1 MKSRL
6 FLPLLF
12 AFQVQLCAQQVQ
24 WLATPPVQSPKVV
37 QPRDGTCNFA
47 GTFSLGQFIGQSN
60 DISLDTIFLCAGDSI
75 YIQHNGDADLSGD
88 PNPLTQP
95 WIGWVFY
102 DCPPTVSGPDL
113 NTILNDNCLV
123 PGALNG
129 IYLYTTDLLPAG
141 SAWFNNSGI
150 LQNIFNSGAPI
161 GVWFA
166 PITLDYYL
174 SGNPSEQGYES
185 PLVGGPPGP
194 CVNVNTDAAFEVV
207 YLNPIK
213 QTGVNTNFT
222 NSCLGKF
229 RLEGGLPEW
238 NPAALYTVDIAL
250 DTNILVKATT
260 LTAAPQMFNKSD
272 IIFSVAQP
280 GKYRVQVDDG
290 KSCGLQF
297 LMDMSGC
304 VPDGQLSM
312 SVPTVI
318 GQIAQKRCMPITVEN
333 FDVISGA
340 FSVSWD
346 PNELEYVSIEQVNA
360 ALAFNFGANNLNLSN
375 LSDGRLGITFYNTSQ
390 PGTPIHLN
398 DGQNLL
404 SVCLKPLTE
413 PNPCSKVEITNSPT
427 GITFEGAQGGLI
439 PAHFNPGAICNATPT
454 SEPGALA
461 ASLRLFP
468 NTIRAGEPCRL
479 DFGANEPM
487 DASVKIWD
495 VAGRCLH
502 VQELEGGKRLLETQ
516 NLRPGLYWVAV
527 EAVGER
533 VLRQLVVVE

>member
-1 MKSRL
+1 MKFGL
-6 FLPLLF
+6 LLPLLLV
-12 AFQVQLCAQQVQ
+12 FQVQLCAQQAQ
-24 WLATPPVQSPKVV
+24 WLAITPAQLPNIA
-37 QPRDGTCNFA
+37 QPRNGVCNFA

-75 YIQHNGDADLSGD
+75 YIHHNSDYILSGD
-88 PNPLTQP
+88 PVPSTPP
-95 WIGWVFY
+95 WIGWAFY

-113 NTILNDNCLV
+113 NTILSDNCLL
-123 PGALNG
+123 PGAQNG
-129 IYLYTTDLLPAG
+129 IWLYTTDLLPAG

-150 LQNIFNSGAPI
+150 LQNIFNSGFPI
-161 GVWFA
+161 GIWFA
-166 PITLDYYL
+166 PITLDYYIA
-174 SGNPSEQGYES
+174 GNPSVQGYES
-185 PLVGGPPGP
+185 SSVGAPPGP

-222 NSCLGKF
+222 NPCLGKF

-238 NPAALYTVDIAL
+238 DASALFKVDIAL
-250 DTNILVKATT
+250 DTNALVKATT
-260 LTAAPQMFNKSD
+260 LTAAPQMFNGSD
-272 IIFSVAQP
+272 IIFSVNKP

-290 KSCGLQF
+290 KSCGLEF

-312 SVPTVI
+312 SVPTII
-318 GQIAQKRCMPITVEN
+318 GATGQKRCMPITVEN

-340 FSVSWD
+340 FSVSWN
-346 PNELEYVSIEQVNA
+346 PNELEYVSIEQVNS

-375 LSDGRLGITFYNTSQ
+375 LSAGRLGITFYNTSQ
-390 PGTPIHLN
+390 PGAPIHLN
-398 DGQNLL
+398 DGQSLL

-413 PNPCSKVEITNSPT
+413 PNPCSKVNITNAPT

-439 PAHFNPGAICNATPT
+439 PVHFNPGAICNATPT

-468 NTIRAGEPCRL
+468 NTIRVGEPCYL
-479 DFGANEPM
+479 DFGTNEPL
-487 DASVKIWD
+487 ASTVSIWD
-495 VAGRCLH
+495 VTGRCLRTQAFE
-502 VQELEGGKRLLETQ
+502 VGKRLLETQ
-516 NLRPGLYWVAV
+516 HLKPGLYWVSV
-527 EAVGER
+527 EAQGTR
-533 VLRQLVVVE
+533 VMRSLVVVE